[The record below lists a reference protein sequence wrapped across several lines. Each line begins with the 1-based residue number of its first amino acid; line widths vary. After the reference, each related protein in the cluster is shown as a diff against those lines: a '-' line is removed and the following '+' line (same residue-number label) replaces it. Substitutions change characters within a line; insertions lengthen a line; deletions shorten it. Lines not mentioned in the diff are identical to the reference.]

1 MATLRALRPRQLSSA
16 SLVGSPAISSQQ
28 VESLTLLLQQL
39 RITSEMLKIEAS
51 RVGDP
56 ALEQMVAVLEGD
68 MKAVARRVAATIAPP
83 DEEEECEPPPP
94 RQRQL

>member
-1 MATLRALRPRQLSSA
+1 M
-16 SLVGSPAISSQQ
+16 
-28 VESLTLLLQQL
+28 TLLLQQL
-39 RITSEMLKIEAS
+39 RITSEMLKIEAL

-56 ALEQMVAVLEGD
+56 ALEQMVVVLEGD

>member
-1 MATLRALRPRQLSSA
+1 MHGT
-16 SLVGSPAISSQQ
+16 
-28 VESLTLLLQQL
+28 TT
-39 RITSEMLKIEAS
+39 ITSEMLKIEAS

-83 DEEEECEPPPP
+83 DEEEECEPPRHRRRGNASCKGP
-94 RQRQL
+94 RLKSCFSTNSVQLALSAVYY